1 VVEQPAVNRLVAGSN
16 PARGAKFFKD
26 LVGDMTLQFCSVS
39 PRGYIWG
46 KHRCFLSPST
56 STNLYVRIAHHLAAM
71 PANMDQ
77 YTAEKR
83 PGASEVG
90 YGVTTR
96 NLAVS

>member
-1 VVEQPAVNRLVAGSN
+1 
-16 PARGAKFFKD
+16 
-26 LVGDMTLQFCSVS
+26 M
-39 PRGYIWG
+39 
-46 KHRCFLSPST
+46 LSQSIDAHK
-56 STNLYVRIAHHLAAM
+56 LVRIGHHLAAM

-77 YTAEKR
+77 YTAENR